1 MTHSHIAHTDLSQ
14 ILTKNPKKT
23 TLSKKTASNIS
34 EVIKFFT
41 IQFRPYLLSTFMK
54 IGTKLRHITYD
65 CSILFNNMSK
75 AKRTHPS
82 TREYYS
88 RMDRRLL
95 SFPFLVFIKM
105 FGMSRWKKKC
115 RAGKFNKK

>member
-1 MTHSHIAHTDLSQ
+1 MAFGLFAAIRSETNIKTDFPTNQENDTLAHTDLSQ

-75 AKRTHPS
+75 AKTHTDPS
-82 TREYYS
+82 IR
-88 RMDRRLL
+88 
-95 SFPFLVFIKM
+95 
-105 FGMSRWKKKC
+105 
-115 RAGKFNKK
+115 